1 VRDPLVDELRDLAGW
16 LDVPEPADQRAAVRS
31 RLSARPAPGRP
42 RFFLS
47 RRWLAAVS
55 AVAAAVVVGVV
66 PPARAAVTDAVGR
79 VLRFAGVE
87 IRDGDAGT
95 LPVPLPSSPSPLPQ
109 VRSVALDEARRLAKF
124 PVLAP
129 TALGVPEDVQLADP
143 APDGAPRVVTLLYK
157 GGTVRIDQFDGRAQ
171 GQFLKKVASASFVT
185 VRGDFAVWV
194 PDPHPVVYVDRFGV
208 ERVEAARLA
217 GPTLIWAADAATYRL
232 EGLSDLGA
240 ARAVVDSM
248 T

>member
-1 VRDPLVDELRDLAGW
+1 MQDPLAEELRELARF
-16 LDVPEPADQRAAVRS
+16 LDVPEAVDQRAAVRL
-31 RLSARPAPGRP
+31 RLEAAPPRRP

-47 RRWLAAVS
+47 RRRLAAVS
-55 AVAAAVVVGVV
+55 AAVAAAVVVGVV

-95 LPVPLPSSPSPLPQ
+95 LPVPLPSSPSPLPR
-109 VRSVALDEARRLAKF
+109 VRSAALDEARRLAKF

-143 APDGAPRVVTLLYK
+143 APDGAPRVVTLLYR
-157 GGTVRIDQFDGRAQ
+157 GGTVRIDQFDGRVD
-171 GQFLKKVASASFVT
+171 GTFLKKAAAEFVQ

-194 PDPHPVVYVDRFGV
+194 AQPHPVVYIDRYGV
-208 ERVEAARLA
+208 ERIEAARLA
-217 GPTLIWAADAATYRL
+217 GPTLIWASDTATYRV
-232 EGLSDLGA
+232 EGLADVRSAL
-240 ARAVVDSM
+240 AVADSM